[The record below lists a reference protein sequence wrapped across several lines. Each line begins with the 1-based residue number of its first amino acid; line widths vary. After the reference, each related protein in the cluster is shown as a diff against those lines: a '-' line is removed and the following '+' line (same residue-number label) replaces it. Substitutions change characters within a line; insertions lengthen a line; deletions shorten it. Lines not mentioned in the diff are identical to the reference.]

1 MFQAF
6 PKIPLDPIFKLQA
19 DYLADPNPNKISL
32 GIGLYADEH
41 GNPVVLDVVKKA
53 FSEVDT
59 NNFDYQPIGGNK
71 SYLAETAKL
80 VLSSPELDSI
90 ALQATCGGTQ
100 AIRMFADLALKEAQE
115 SGYAPVMLV
124 ATPTW
129 GNHLALFKDF
139 EIHKFNHLSPDGLAS
154 FANYQS
160 AIELAP
166 QNAVLLLHGGQTHN
180 PSGQNL
186 SLSEF
191 QSLAELINS
200 KNIKVLI
207 DSAYFGFGDPF
218 GSEQNF
224 LSALFE
230 SFDQVAIA
238 FSYSKNASLYEHRTG
253 ALIVKTNNKPAV
265 ESQLQQLARESISM
279 APGLGQELMLNVL
292 TNYKSEWE
300 NQVSEVRQALEFRKS
315 ILVEGLSSKFDHLK
329 MAKGMFGIL
338 PFTPEQIDQ
347 IKSVHSVYFP
357 SNGRI
362 NFAGVNPTNAKT
374 LISIFNSI

>member
-6 PKIPLDPIFKLQA
+6 PQIPLDPIFKLQA

-32 GIGLYADEH
+32 GIGLYADEN

-53 FSEVDT
+53 FSEIDT
-59 NNFDYQPIGGNK
+59 NNFDYQPISGNK

-80 VLSSPELDSI
+80 VLNSPNLDSI
-90 ALQATCGGTQ
+90 ALQAACGGTQ
-100 AIRMFADLALKEAQE
+100 AIRMFADLALKEAKD
-115 SGYAPVMLV
+115 SAYAPVMLV

-139 EIHKFNHLSPDGLAS
+139 EIQKFDHLGQDGLAS
-154 FANYQS
+154 FANYQ
-160 AIELAP
+160 AALQDAP
-166 QNAVLLLHGGQTHN
+166 KNAVLLLHGGQTHN

-186 SLSEF
+186 SLAEF
-191 QSLAELINS
+191 QALAELINS

-207 DSAYFGFGDPF
+207 DSAYFGFGDTF
-218 GSEQNF
+218 SSEQNF

-230 SFDQVAIA
+230 SYNQVAIA

-253 ALIVKTNNKPAV
+253 ALIIKTNNKPAV
-265 ESQLQQLARESISM
+265 ESQLQQLARESVSM
-279 APGLGQELMLNVL
+279 APGLGQELMLNIL

-315 ILVEGLSSKFDHLK
+315 ILVEGLSAKFDHLK

-338 PFTPEQIDQ
+338 PFSPEQIQ
-347 IKSVHSVYFP
+347 KIQSEHSVYFP
-357 SNGRI
+357 ANGRI

>member
-6 PKIPLDPIFKLQA
+6 PQIPLDPIFKLQA

-53 FSEVDT
+53 FSEIDT
-59 NNFDYQPIGGNK
+59 TNFDYQPIGGNK

-80 VLSSPELDSI
+80 VLSNPELDSL

-100 AIRMFADLALKEAQE
+100 AIRMFADLAFKEAQE

-139 EIHKFNHLSPDGLAS
+139 EIHKFNHLGPDGLAS

-160 AIELAP
+160 AIESAP

-186 SLSEF
+186 SLAEF
-191 QSLAELINS
+191 QSLAELINA

-207 DSAYFGFGDPF
+207 DSAYFGFGDTF

-230 SFDQVAIA
+230 SYNQVAIA

-253 ALIVKTNNKPAV
+253 ALIIKTNNKPAV

-300 NQVSEVRQALEFRKS
+300 NQVSQVRQALEFRKS
-315 ILVEGLSSKFDHLK
+315 ILVEGLSSKFNHLK

-338 PFTPEQIDQ
+338 PFTAEQIQQ
-347 IKSVHSVYFP
+347 IQSEHSVYFP
-357 SNGRI
+357 SNGRV

-374 LISIFNSI
+374 LISIFNSY